1 MSTSHNMGM
10 GNVPH
15 YFKGAPNSQWRPKNI
30 NQIAGS
36 GGEDCRMPM
45 VQGKSQ
51 GEQRGQALRREAR
64 SMQQP
69 SRTFVLPV
77 VKLGRHGAAT
87 AVTAAGALRSLR
99 LL

>member
-1 MSTSHNMGM
+1 
-10 GNVPH
+10 
-15 YFKGAPNSQWRPKNI
+15 
-30 NQIAGS
+30 
-36 GGEDCRMPM
+36 M